1 MRTAHCRDIS
11 ATQKNANQIYVQ
23 QSTGKSLYLHTDLTV
38 TDFCLT
44 KLHLAVTN
52 ERQIAVYKVV
62 DNSQLLDDTKSFAI
76 TPMNTFTGESVQL
89 FVYEENILALGH
101 ADVKIF
107 SLGGVM
113 LRQLHFNDTEG
124 EQTLSKRYFI
134 CVWASRR

>member
-1 MRTAHCRDIS
+1 MQH
-11 ATQKNANQIYVQ
+11 
-23 QSTGKSLYLHTDLTV
+23 STGKSLYLHTDVAV
-38 TDFCLT
+38 TDFFLT

-62 DNSQLLDDTKSFAI
+62 DHSDLLDDGSKSFAI

-124 EQTLSKRYFI
+124 EQTLSNGI
-134 CVWASRR
+134 LCVCVWASRR